1 MKALSI
7 ILNVSLFNYLVY
19 TRSYKDLLVVCTIM
33 IKILSRLLLV
43 SLLFSSN
50 LIMAKQEIKI
60 GVGNFPPFFVE
71 EEQQGLFIEITEEIF
86 KQLPDYSVKFIYM
99 SNHRL
104 LHEINSGKRID
115 VACNIFSDS
124 KVDAFL
130 SSPIFRFTDVA
141 VSKNSAKLELNKVED
156 LKGVSIAAY
165 QGAKEL
171 LGADFKKMALDNPY
185 YSEHSQPKDTTY
197 MMVAG
202 QKDVRVGDI
211 NIFLHDLTSK
221 RYKNEAQI
229 DVKNFTIHRL
239 WPDVYS
245 HMAFKD
251 EALRDS
257 VDEIIKELTADG
269 TIEEIY
275 LKYR

>member
-1 MKALSI
+1 
-7 ILNVSLFNYLVY
+7 
-19 TRSYKDLLVVCTIM
+19 
-33 IKILSRLLLV
+33 
-43 SLLFSSN
+43 
-50 LIMAKQEIKI
+50 MAKQEIKI

-115 VACNIFSDS
+115 VACNIFADS
-124 KVDAFL
+124 TVDAFL

-141 VSKNSAKLELNKVED
+141 VSKNSAKLDLNTVGD
-156 LKGVSIAAY
+156 LKGLSIAAY

-171 LGADFKKMALDNPY
+171 LGDDFKEMALANPQ

-202 QKDVRVGDI
+202 QKDIRVGDI

-221 RYKNEAQI
+221 RYKNEAQV
-229 DVKNFTIHRL
+229 DVNNFTIHRL

-251 EALRDS
+251 EALRNS
-257 VDEIIKELTADG
+257 VDEIIKELTTSG
-269 TIEEIY
+269 KIEAIY
-275 LKYR
+275 LKYQ

>member
-1 MKALSI
+1 MLAFLITWFI
-7 ILNVSLFNYLVY
+7 IVY
-19 TRSYKDLLVVCTIM
+19 NDLLVVCTIM
-33 IKILSRLLLV
+33 IKILFRLLLV
-43 SLLFSSN
+43 SLLFSPH
-50 LIMAKQEIKI
+50 LIMAKQEIKV

-124 KVDAFL
+124 SVDAFL

-141 VSKNSAKLELNKVED
+141 VSKSSAKLDLNTVAD
-156 LKGVSIAAY
+156 LKGLSIAAY

-171 LGADFKKMALDNPY
+171 LGDDFKEMALANPQ

-202 QKDVRVGDI
+202 EKDVRVGDI

-221 RYKNEAQI
+221 RYKNEAQV
-229 DVKNFTIHRL
+229 DVNNFTIHRL

-251 EALRDS
+251 EKLRNS
-257 VDEIIKELTADG
+257 VDDIIKELTANG
-269 TIEEIY
+269 SIEAIY
-275 LKYR
+275 LKYQ